1 MEKHAN
7 KKFFLF
13 LVFIFLLV
21 LFFIS
26 ENIAVKL
33 EKNEHTGV
41 FFKRPFPLIKLNP
54 KNNLIDPTS
63 FLIMVENE
71 TITNSFFSKLESRF
85 GSVDG
90 KMMKVSGELL
100 TRNGA
105 RFIKI
110 SNEPEAV
117 DILENQNIYPSEQT
131 KMKKINL
138 EGKIIDLKCTSKND
152 FSMECFYENLYKGV
166 IPALRILKN
175 KENIDYL
182 LKIKDYKLID
192 NYLKNNF
199 ETIVKVFGGY
209 YYQNGFNV
217 INLDSISNIK

>member
-63 FLIMVENE
+63 FLIMVEND
-71 TITNSFFSKLESRF
+71 TTVCMVIT
-85 GSVDG
+85 
-90 KMMKVSGELL
+90 
-100 TRNGA
+100 
-105 RFIKI
+105 
-110 SNEPEAV
+110 
-117 DILENQNIYPSEQT
+117 
-131 KMKKINL
+131 
-138 EGKIIDLKCTSKND
+138 
-152 FSMECFYENLYKGV
+152 
-166 IPALRILKN
+166 
-175 KENIDYL
+175 
-182 LKIKDYKLID
+182 
-192 NYLKNNF
+192 
-199 ETIVKVFGGY
+199 
-209 YYQNGFNV
+209 YYQ
-217 INLDSISNIK
+217 